1 MKYNLTVLTK
11 RFGNLF
17 FSLSSLI
24 SLILTFETLIEIVH
38 HINSDYV
45 ICLYDVKMYEICSI
59 LKKFPILEK
68 SPIFMD
74 VQAASFPH

>member
-45 ICLYDVKMYEICSI
+45 YTCI
-59 LKKFPILEK
+59 LSSLMAHMFDLRLLVLKTTTDLIWRVSLILR
-68 SPIFMD
+68 S
-74 VQAASFPH
+74 